1 MQQHPI
7 PHNVLDIEYKLI
19 GSLTIKQFAYI
30 GTGVGIGGL
39 FLYGFATNPK
49 AMPAWIA
56 FPAFLIFASIGG
68 FMILK
73 IGNQT
78 GDIFLR
84 NFIRA
89 ITRPTRRVWK
99 SKNFE
104 EKVDEILAKR
114 QKTYASENVNSVGI
128 TQKHISD
135 QPLDEE
141 ETKRLEQ
148 ISKEANSILNPNSN
162 NQSVIT
168 ITNENLNLFHT
179 DINLDPNKLGSL
191 TFFVVNKEGQPAPN
205 TKIQVLNTQNNEN
218 VYNGITNQYGLA
230 TTQILPSGK
239 YKISFSN
246 QQNQYPQFIISI
258 ENNKIPTIKIKPL

>member
-104 EKVDEILAKR
+104 EKVDKILAKR
-114 QKTYASENVNSVGI
+114 QKNYAHKDINSAGI
-128 TQKHISD
+128 TQKHTTD
-135 QPLDEE
+135 QTLDEE
-141 ETKRLEQ
+141 EIKRLEQ
-148 ISKEANSILNPNSN
+148 ISKEANTILNPNSD
-162 NQSVIT
+162 NQQVVT
-168 ITNENLNLFHT
+168 ITNENLHLFHT

-191 TFFVVNKEGQPAPN
+191 TFFVVNKDGQPAPN
-205 TKIQVLNTQNNEN
+205 TKIQVLNTETNE
-218 VYNGITNQYGLA
+218 VAYNGITNNYGLA
-230 TTQILPSGK
+230 TTQILAPGS
-239 YKISFSN
+239 YTVNFSS
-246 QQNQYPQFIISI
+246 QENQYPQFLIKV
-258 ENNKIPTIKIKPL
+258 ENNKIPTLKIKPL